1 VSGAGVPQLNRA
13 TRSLRLRLADAAD
26 TAFRR
31 RDALTPPRRL
41 TGYVGNT
48 DFRTTGEEFR
58 RHFES
63 LAGLRPEDRVLDI
76 GCGIGRM
83 ARILVPVLRP
93 PGSYDGFD
101 IVLEGIQWCRERY
114 AGTPAPFGFHH
125 ADLRNAVYNPQGR
138 EAPESYRFPFADAS
152 FDLAVATSLFT
163 HVLPGTAERYL
174 AEAARVLVPGGRLF
188 TTWLLL
194 GCSGPPEGFTRIGPQ
209 LPGAVADPAVPEAA
223 VAYEELW
230 LRERLVAHGLQL
242 DSVQLG
248 SWSGRDAL
256 HHQDLV
262 VAHKP

>member
-1 VSGAGVPQLNRA
+1 MPLLNRA
-13 TRSLRLRLADAAD
+13 TQSLRLRLADAAD
-26 TAFRR
+26 TALRR
-31 RDALTPPRRL
+31 RDAFTPPRRL

-48 DFRTTGEEFR
+48 DFRATGEELR
-58 RHFES
+58 GYFES
-63 LAGLRPEDRVLDI
+63 LAGLRPDDRVLDI

-101 IVLEGIQWCRERY
+101 VVLEGIEWCRGHY

-125 ADLRNAVYNPQGR
+125 ADLSNALYNPQGR
-138 EAPESYRFPFADAS
+138 KAPESYRFPFADAS

-163 HVLPGTAERYL
+163 HVLPATAERYL

-194 GCSGPPEGFTRIGPQ
+194 DCSGPPEGFVRIGPQ
-209 LPGAVADPAVPEAA
+209 LPGAVANPAVPEAA
-223 VAYEELW
+223 VPYEELW
-230 LRERLVAHGLQL
+230 LRERLVAHGLEL
-242 DSVQLG
+242 DHIDPG

-256 HHQDLV
+256 HHQDLA
-262 VAHKP
+262 VAHQR

>member
-1 VSGAGVPQLNRA
+1 MPLLNRA
-13 TRSLRLRLADAAD
+13 TQSLRLRLADAAD

-48 DFRTTGEEFR
+48 DFQATGEEFR
-58 RHFES
+58 GHFQA
-63 LAGLRPEDRVLDI
+63 LAGLRPDDRVLDI

-101 IVLEGIQWCRERY
+101 IVREGIDWCREHY
-114 AGTPAPFGFHH
+114 VATPARFGFHH
-125 ADLRNAVYNPQGR
+125 ADLSNALYNPEGLA
-138 EAPESYRFPFADAS
+138 APETYRFPFPDAS

-194 GCSGPPEGFTRIGPQ
+194 DCSGPPEGFVRIGPE
-209 LPGAVADPAVPEAA
+209 LPGAVADPAVPETAL
-223 VAYEELW
+223 AYEGLW
-230 LRERLVAHGLQL
+230 LRERLVAHGLEL
-242 DSVQLG
+242 DRIYAG

-262 VAHKP
+262 VAHSR

>member
-1 VSGAGVPQLNRA
+1 VTLLNRA
-13 TRSLRLRLADAAD
+13 SQSLRLRLADAAD
-26 TAFRR
+26 TALRR

-48 DFRTTGEEFR
+48 DFRATGAEFR
-58 RHFES
+58 GHFES
-63 LAGLRPEDRVLDI
+63 MAGLRADDRVLDI

-101 IVLEGIQWCRERY
+101 IVLEGIDWCRGHY
-114 AGTPAPFGFHH
+114 QGTPAPFAFHH
-125 ADLRNAVYNPQGR
+125 ADLRNALYNPNGR
-138 EAPESYRFPFADAS
+138 HTPETYRFPFADAS

-163 HVLPGTAERYL
+163 HVLAATADRYL

-194 GCSGPPEGFTRIGPQ
+194 DCSGPPEGFVRIGAE
-209 LPGAVADPAVPEAA
+209 LPGAVANPAVPEAA

-230 LRERLVAHGLQL
+230 LRERLVAHGLEL
-242 DSVQLG
+242 ERIDPG
-248 SWSGRDAL
+248 SWSGRGAL

-262 VAHKP
+262 VARKR